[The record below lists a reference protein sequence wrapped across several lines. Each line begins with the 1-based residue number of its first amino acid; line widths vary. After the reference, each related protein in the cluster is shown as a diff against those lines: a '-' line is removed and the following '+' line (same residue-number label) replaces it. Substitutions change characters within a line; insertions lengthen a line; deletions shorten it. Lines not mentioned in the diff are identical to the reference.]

1 MGEVVIQQTNLW
13 DRLLNASVDIMY
25 TWMAAVALES
35 LSIPALFKQDTT
47 TLLRQRRHQTSRLTS
62 SVISVDP
69 NDPIADHL

>member
-1 MGEVVIQQTNLW
+1 MGEVVFLQTNLW

-47 TLLRQRRHQTSRLTS
+47 TLLPQRRHETSQLPS
-62 SVISVDP
+62 GVISVDP
-69 NDPIADHL
+69 NDPIADNL

>member
-1 MGEVVIQQTNLW
+1 MGEVVFLQTNLW

-47 TLLRQRRHQTSRLTS
+47 TLLRQRRHETSRLPS
-62 SVISVDP
+62 GVISVDP
-69 NDPIADHL
+69 NDPIVINL